1 MGERNAGSAVILP
14 DGATARCLT
23 MRVPD
28 GVRQA
33 GPMTLGSV
41 VVLAVSVLLALVL
54 AAPASPL
61 AAVDRLFESLTFRF
75 FAPARPPSDRVVII
89 GITEDTLGR
98 LPYRSPLDRGLLAR
112 LVETLA
118 KQEVRAIGLDIII
131 DQPTEPEKD
140 LALKRAIDG
149 ASVPVIFA
157 AISLDTP
164 ISKDRRGYLDD
175 FLRHQR
181 YGYSN
186 LARESLDSTIRVH
199 IPSNGKGE
207 PSFAAAVAEAAG
219 AVRPDHPFRISWR
232 RAAEGSPP
240 FPVYPVHLVPALPT
254 GWLRGKVALVGSL
267 IPGEDEHRTP
277 VSIFSRPTYGVEI
290 HAQALSQMLEGRASD
305 EINPWLVRALVGAAA
320 LVGMALAASGGGV
333 VVVAGLIALVPLI
346 WVGAVIAFAAGGPLI
361 PPLSSTMALGLGAGG
376 VRLWRGRRD
385 AHDRQMLMQ
394 LFSRFVSEPVVR
406 ELWKQRQAFLS
417 GGRPRPQE
425 LTATVMFS
433 DIAGFTP
440 ICEKLAPGPLIAWL
454 DAYID
459 TMVQVVIAHDGVVLR
474 FIGDGILAVFGAP
487 VPRRSETEISADARN
502 AAQCALSMAA
512 AMRRLNDG
520 WRSEGL
526 PPAAVRVGIY
536 TGPLVAGSLG
546 SGSHMEYCLLGDTA
560 NTAARLEAAGKAH
573 SRGAEDSII
582 LVGEP
587 TMERLGDLFPAQSV
601 GELNLRGKE
610 RPVRVYRILADG

>member
-1 MGERNAGSAVILP
+1 
-14 DGATARCLT
+14 

-33 GPMTLGSV
+33 APMALGSV
-41 VVLAVSVLLALVL
+41 LILAVSVLLALAL

-61 AAVDRLFESLTFRF
+61 AAVDRLFESVAFRF
-75 FAPARPPSDRVVII
+75 FAPARPPSERIVII

-118 KQEVRAIGLDIII
+118 KQEVRAIGLDVII

-140 LALKRAIDG
+140 LALKRAIDS
-149 ASVPVIFA
+149 AKVPVVIA
-157 AISLDTP
+157 AVSPDTP
-164 ISKDRRGYLDD
+164 ISADRRRYLDD
-175 FLRHQR
+175 FLQHER

-186 LARESLDSTIRVH
+186 LAREGVDSTIRVH
-199 IPSNGKGE
+199 IPSNGAGE
-207 PSFAAAVAEAAG
+207 RSFVATLAETVGAAP
-219 AVRPDHPFRISWR
+219 PDHPFRISWR
-232 RAAEGSPP
+232 RAAGGSSP
-240 FPVYPVHLVPALPT
+240 FPVYPVHLVPALPA

-277 VSIFSRPTYGVEI
+277 ISIFSRPTYGVEI

-305 EINPWLVRALVGAAA
+305 EINPWLVRGLVATAA
-320 LVGMALAASGGGV
+320 LIGMALAATGGGV
-333 VVVAGLIALVPLI
+333 LVVVGLLALVPLM
-346 WVGAVIAFAAGGPLI
+346 WSGAVMAFAAGGPLI
-361 PPLSSTMALGLGAGG
+361 PPLSPTLALGLGAGA

-385 AHDRQMLMQ
+385 ARDRQMLMQ

-425 LTATVMFS
+425 LTATVLFS
-433 DIAGFTP
+433 DIVGFTP
-440 ICEKLAPGPLIAWL
+440 ICEKLAAAPLIAWL

-459 TMVQVVIAHDGVVLR
+459 TMVQVVVAHDGVVLR

-487 VPRRSETEISADARN
+487 VPRRSETEISVDARN

-520 WRSEGL
+520 WRGEGL
-526 PPAAVRVGIY
+526 PTAAVRVGIY
-536 TGPLVAGSLG
+536 TGSLVAGSLG

-573 SRGAEDSII
+573 SRGPEDSII

-587 TMERLGDLFPAQSV
+587 TMERLGDVFAAESV

-610 RPVRVYRILADG
+610 RPVRVYRILADR

>member
-1 MGERNAGSAVILP
+1 MAGRSFILP
-14 DGATARCLT
+14 DAATAGAQA

-28 GVRQA
+28 RLKQA
-33 GPMTLGSV
+33 VPMVLGSV
-41 VVLAVSVLLALVL
+41 LILAVSVSLALVL

-61 AAVDRLFESLTFRF
+61 ASVDRLFESLNFRF
-75 FAPARPPSDRVVII
+75 FAPARPPSDRVVIV
-89 GITEDTLGR
+89 GITEVTLGR

-118 KQEVRAIGLDIII
+118 SQEVRAIGLDVII

-149 ASVPVIFA
+149 ARVPVILA
-157 AISLDTP
+157 AISPDTP
-164 ISKDRRGYLDD
+164 ILAERRRYLDD

-181 YGYSN
+181 HGYSN
-186 LARESLDSTIRVH
+186 LARESLDSIVRVH
-199 IPSNGKGE
+199 IPGNGAGE
-207 PSFAAAVAEAAG
+207 RSFATALAEAAG
-219 AVRPDHPFRISWR
+219 ATPPDHPFRISWR
-232 RAAEGSPP
+232 RAAEGSSP

-254 GWLRGKVALVGSL
+254 GWLRDKVVLVGGL

-277 VSIFSRPTYGVEI
+277 ISIFSRPTYGVEI
-290 HAQALSQMLEGRASD
+290 HAQALSQMLEGPISD
-305 EINPWLVRALVGAAA
+305 EIGPGLARVMVGSAA
-320 LVGMALAASGGGV
+320 LLGMALAALGGGV
-333 VVVAGLIALVPLI
+333 LVVVGLVVLVPLI
-346 WVGAVIAFAAGGPLI
+346 WSGAVIAFAAGGPLI
-361 PPLSSTMALGLGAGG
+361 PPLSATLALGLGAGG
-376 VRLWRGRRD
+376 VRFWRGRRD
-385 AHDRQMLMQ
+385 ARDRHMLMQ

-425 LTATVMFS
+425 LTATVLFS

-440 ICEKLAPGPLIAWL
+440 ICENLAPGPLIAWL

-459 TMVQVVIAHDGVVLR
+459 TMVQVVVAHEGVVLR

-502 AAQCALSMAA
+502 AARCALSMAA

-520 WRSEGL
+520 WRAADL
-526 PPAAVRVGIY
+526 PTAAVRVGIY

-582 LVGEP
+582 LAGEP
-587 TMERLGDLFPAQSV
+587 TMERLGELFPAQSV

-610 RPVRVYRILADG
+610 RPVRVYRLLADG